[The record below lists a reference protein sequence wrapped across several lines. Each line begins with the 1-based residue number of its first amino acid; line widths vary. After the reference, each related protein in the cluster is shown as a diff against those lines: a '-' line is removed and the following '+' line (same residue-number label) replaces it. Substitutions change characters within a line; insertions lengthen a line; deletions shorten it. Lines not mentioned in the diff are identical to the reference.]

1 MARSLLPR
9 LAAVAF
15 ATAVLAASGTVWS
28 TTTTPPQHAA
38 LDVDVAISAELLR
51 YARDHPD
58 WAGVAPL
65 VHDLADRGGRR
76 VALTRPD
83 GEPIADSAQGAAGLP
98 SDPSAVIDAAV
109 PEMAP
114 AAILSTPRRPGVG
127 FVHRG
132 WRFSAGERQQRAP
145 LVDSANRCLRAMTA
159 ELSAE
164 PRQLRQAALFGGG
177 LPDGA
182 RPCVPGDLLAPSAA
196 NRLLNDEAVE
206 VTKACLNTQRLGYA
220 TATDDRGLPWLRPA
234 DGAAP
239 SPEWAACERDARTA
253 ALRDDVA
260 PAADLYLGTAAAP
273 PSFVRW
279 RTGVTVGGSVLLSL
293 AGAALIQRR
302 LARPLGELATAAR
315 RLATGQGGAVP
326 PVRGPREVTRVA
338 AAFAAAVEAID
349 GAARRRGR
357 RADDLAHELRRPLA
371 TVRGQLEA
379 AEVGLVP
386 LDAAFVRTLY
396 EEAVLLQRLVSDVT
410 ALGHPDGEP
419 APAPAPDPA
428 LGDEDAVA
436 LARHVVAL
444 HHQAAEAVV
453 RLDAPERVR
462 VRADPARLRQ
472 ALGNVVSNAVRHT
485 PPGGSVAVTV
495 RTEADQVVFAVS
507 DSGRGIAAE
516 HLPYVFDRSYRVD
529 AAGGPTAEP
538 GRGLGLAIARRLVE
552 AQQGRIEIAS
562 AVGKGTTVT
571 IRLPRGDRPD

>member
-28 TTTTPPQHAA
+28 TTSTPPQHAA
-38 LDVDVAISAELLR
+38 LDVDVAIGAELLR

-83 GEPIADSAQGAAGLP
+83 GEPIADSARGTAGLP

-109 PEMAP
+109 PETAP
-114 AAILSTPRRPGVG
+114 AAAPATPRRPGVG

-145 LVDSANRCLRAMTA
+145 LVDSANRCLRDMTA

-164 PRQLRQAALFGGG
+164 PRQLRQVALFGGG

-182 RPCVPGDLLAPSAA
+182 RPCVPADLMAPSAA
-196 NRLLNDEAVE
+196 NRRLNDEAVE
-206 VTKACLNTQRLGYA
+206 ATKACLDTQRLGYA

-260 PAADLYLGTAAAP
+260 PAADLYLGTEAGP
-273 PSFVRW
+273 PSLVRW
-279 RTGVTVGGSVLLSL
+279 RTGVTVGGLVLVSL

-315 RLATGQGGAVP
+315 RLATSQGGAVP
-326 PVRGPREVTRVA
+326 PVHGPREVTRVA

-386 LDAAFVRTLY
+386 LDAAFVRTLH

-410 ALGHPDGEP
+410 ALGHPD
-419 APAPAPDPA
+419 AAPAPDPA

-436 LARHVVAL
+436 LARHVVDV

-453 RLDAPERVR
+453 RLDAPGRVR

-472 ALGNVVSNAVRHT
+472 ALGNIVSNAVRHT

-507 DSGRGIAAE
+507 DSGCGIAAE

-571 IRLPRGDRPD
+571 IRLPRADRPD